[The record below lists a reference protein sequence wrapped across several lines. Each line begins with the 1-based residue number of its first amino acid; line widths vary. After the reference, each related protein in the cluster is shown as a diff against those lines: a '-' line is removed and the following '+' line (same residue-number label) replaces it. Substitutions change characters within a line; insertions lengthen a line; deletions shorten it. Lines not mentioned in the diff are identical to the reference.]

1 MSNQAPNSDEV
12 PPKSSE
18 VEETATSETPAA
30 DEQTAIDERDT
41 IDSTKDDDDTRKMFI
56 GGLSWET
63 TIAELQEYFEKFG
76 SIKEVTIK
84 TDFMGRSRGFG
95 FVLFEEEK
103 AVTSV
108 LDEKTHSLKN
118 KKIDPKRAEARGGK
132 EPIRKVFVGGVAVDI
147 PEEDIRQHFEQ
158 YGPVAEIEFPFN
170 KLKNERKGFCF
181 VTFVDAES
189 CDKAAAEAKQ
199 SLGAKKCDVKKA
211 IPKEDPRAWSGEPGY
226 FRGGMRGGRGG
237 RSGRG
242 GYGGGVGG
250 GGFYGAYYGG
260 GDYYEPYAN
269 PNGGGA
275 NGYPGF
281 NNYYYGY
288 YGPQYGYSFPVT
300 AQNYGY
306 NQQHQQQQQQQPVA
320 K

>member
-12 PPKSSE
+12 PPLTSE
-18 VEETATSETPAA
+18 VEETSKPEEPEPVEGETAVNS
-30 DEQTAIDERDT
+30 RDT
-41 IDSTKDDDDTRKMFI
+41 IDSTKDEDDTRKMFI

-63 TIAELQEYFEKFG
+63 SIAELQEYFEKFG

-95 FVLFEEEK
+95 FVLFEDEK
-103 AVTSV
+103 AVASV
-108 LDEKTHSLKN
+108 LDEKSHSLKN

-147 PEEDIRQHFEQ
+147 PEEDIRKHFEKF
-158 YGPVAEIEFPFN
+158 GPVAEIEFPFN

-189 CDKAAAEAKQ
+189 CDKAAAEGKQ
-199 SLGAKKCDVKKA
+199 TLGQKRCDVKKA

-226 FRGGMRGGRGG
+226 WRGGMRGGRGG

-242 GYGGGVGG
+242 GYGVGG
-250 GGFYGAYYGG
+250 GGNYGAYYGYGG
-260 GDYYEPYAN
+260 GDFYGPYVNA
-269 PNGGGA
+269 NGGGA
-275 NGYPGF
+275 SGYSGY
-281 NNYYYGY
+281 NNYYYDY
-288 YGPQYGYSFPVT
+288 YGPQYGYSFPMT

-306 NQQHQQQQQQQPVA
+306 NQQQQPPQPVA